1 MNPERVKASYL
12 RAMTDLVIVRR
23 YAGTGT
29 GRPHFDVTAKARVMG
44 DSSQELVG
52 TKLLEGDRKVI
63 LYADDLIGKM
73 SLPLTADDKIVVRGK
88 EMAIISPPDDS
99 TRSINGVLVAYELQ
113 IRGS

>member
-1 MNPERVKASYL
+1 MNPDRVKASYL

-23 YAGTGT
+23 YTGTGT

-44 DSSQELVG
+44 DSAQELVG

-73 SLPLTADDKIVVRGK
+73 PLPLTADDKIVVRGK
-88 EMAIISPPDDS
+88 EMAIVAPPDDS
-99 TRSINGVLVAYELQ
+99 TRSINGVLIAYEIQ
-113 IRGS
+113 IRGN